1 MEKRYVAAIDTS
13 TRHVDKIE
21 NIGHNNSRKGTK
33 GSKKEKGVSS

>member
-21 NIGHNNSRKGTK
+21 IIGHNNSAK
-33 GSKKEKGVSS
+33 GSKKESVLDIDK